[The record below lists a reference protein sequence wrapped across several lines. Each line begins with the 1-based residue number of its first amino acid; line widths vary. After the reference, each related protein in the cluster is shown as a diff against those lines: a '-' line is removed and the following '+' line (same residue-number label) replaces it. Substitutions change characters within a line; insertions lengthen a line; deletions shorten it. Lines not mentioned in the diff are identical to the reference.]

1 MAQISLAQTRSH
13 GGNLWELRRQR
24 RGSKNQILDFSVDIN
39 PLGFPAVVRAVILEH
54 LDEIRYYPDPD
65 ACEFRDAIAAH
76 HRVPVE
82 TILPGNGA
90 AELISLLARVRQA
103 NKVLIIVPTFG
114 EYEWAMNQVG
124 ATILPVHTTE
134 ASGFHLEMTQHD
146 WPQLLDGVDLVFL
159 CNPNNPT
166 GVAIPKDA
174 VLELARRCREA
185 GAWLIVDEAFVEFVE
200 QPDAMSVVSDASR
213 QEHLIVLRS
222 LTKLFA
228 IPGLRLGY
236 VVASPLIVERLRA
249 LQPAWPLNTFALAV
263 GAEVLQQFDYVAR
276 SRRLVIERRDELTRL
291 LGTLPHLRPLPSV
304 TNFLLCKLMDAEITS
319 SALCDQLAGQG
330 LLLRNCDSFTGLEPG
345 RFIRV
350 AVRTQEENLQLVSV
364 LHKVLNHAH
373 STSLR
378 AMVSE
383 RSESNHAR

>member
-13 GGNLWELRRQR
+13 GGNLWELMRHHRV
-24 RGSKNQILDFSVDIN
+24 SKNQILDFSVDIN

-65 ACEFRDAIAAH
+65 AREFRNAIAAH
-76 HRVPVE
+76 HRIPIE
-82 TILPGNGA
+82 TVLPGNGA
-90 AELISLLARVRQA
+90 AELISLLARVHQV
-103 NKVLIIVPTFG
+103 NKALIIVPTFG

-124 ATILPVHTTE
+124 ATTQFVRTTE
-134 ASGFHLEMTQHD
+134 ASGFQPDLTQHD
-146 WPQLLDGVDLVFL
+146 WPHLLDGVELVFL

-166 GVAIPKDA
+166 GVAIAKEA

-185 GAWLIVDEAFVEFVE
+185 GAWLIVDEAFVEFAE
-200 QPDAMSVVSDASR
+200 HPDAISVVSDAS
-213 QEHLIVLRS
+213 QLEHVVVLRS

-236 VVASPLIVERLRA
+236 VVASPIIVERLRA

-263 GAEVLQQFDYVAR
+263 GVEVLQQFDYVAR
-276 SRRLVIERRDELTRL
+276 SRRLITELRDELTRL
-291 LGTLPHLRPLPSV
+291 LGTTPFLHPFPSV

-330 LLLRNCDSFTGLEPG
+330 LLLRNCDSFTGLESG

-350 AVRTQEENLQLVSV
+350 AVRTREENLQLISAIYE
-364 LHKVLNHAH
+364 VLNHA
-373 STSLR
+373 R
-378 AMVSE
+378 
-383 RSESNHAR
+383 